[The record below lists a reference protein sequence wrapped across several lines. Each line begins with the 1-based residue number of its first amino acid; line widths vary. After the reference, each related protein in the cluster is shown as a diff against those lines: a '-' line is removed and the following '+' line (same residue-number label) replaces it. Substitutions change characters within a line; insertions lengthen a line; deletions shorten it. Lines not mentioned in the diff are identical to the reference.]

1 MKYLT
6 TLSLLLLGLSFTHG
20 QNPKHEIAQTL
31 DAYFALVEQQ
41 NVAEMLDH
49 VHPKLIGMVDKA
61 LFEQQY
67 DQTFND
73 PNVAVWLMDFSQD
86 SISAVYVH
94 ASGNYALVQYS
105 FKLRMT
111 VKTQAES
118 PESGKA
124 MLSMYQRQ
132 YGKENVV
139 EEAAGSYL
147 ISASREMFACQE
159 PEFEGWKILD
169 YEPGMK
175 IMLSQFIAAD
185 VFEHFNK

>member
-49 VHPKLIGMVDKA
+49 VHPKLIGMVGKA

-67 DQTFND
+67 DQMFND

-86 SISAVYVH
+86 SISAVYEH